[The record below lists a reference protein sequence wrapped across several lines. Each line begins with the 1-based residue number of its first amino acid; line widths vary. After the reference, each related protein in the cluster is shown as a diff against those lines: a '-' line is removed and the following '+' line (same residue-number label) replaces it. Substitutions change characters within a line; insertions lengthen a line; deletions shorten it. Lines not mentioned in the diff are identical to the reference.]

1 MQGPVSAESSE
12 TETSPLGSTPKSWD
26 TGGRTLQ
33 LFPSLTR
40 SWELGVFFCSFYT
53 KPRKGAK
60 VSERMLVQTTA
71 FVFEDLKPGA
81 PSCRCLDSGKT

>member
-26 TGGRTLQ
+26 TGRTLQ

-40 SWELGVFFCSFYT
+40 SWELGVFSCSFHT

-60 VSERMLVQTTA
+60 MSERMLVQTTA
-71 FVFEDLKPGA
+71 FVLDDLKPGA
-81 PSCRCLDSGKT
+81 PSCQCSDLGKT